1 MGSFWQCNSK
11 ILAMDNPVI
20 FKNPCVPILWQTDM
34 INIFH
39 CHVRLAEVTS
49 DTSNRGVIVKWW
61 SHRPLCCLEHCMVR
75 RQFGKKHTD
84 KCTNTC
90 LSINLVCLEHLHAF
104 TPCAATRT
112 QWHLVWKVNLT
123 PNQPSSEPWS
133 RHVANWVSS
142 VRRCVIHEGDG
153 NIVDGAEGWHVVAV
167 CNSLVNGSRSY
178 GSISETGNWQLG
190 VSFRTM
196 QLKFDTPNLTNMK
209 SIISIQPQS
218 ESTFR
223 IFPGMGWF

>member
-1 MGSFWQCNSK
+1 
-11 ILAMDNPVI
+11 
-20 FKNPCVPILWQTDM
+20 
-34 INIFH
+34 
-39 CHVRLAEVTS
+39 
-49 DTSNRGVIVKWW
+49 
-61 SHRPLCCLEHCMVR
+61 MVR
-75 RQFGKKHTD
+75 VTDHFAVWSIAWWDGNSEKKPD

-90 LSINLVCLEHLHAF
+90 LSINLVFLPWAF

-112 QWHLVWKVNLT
+112 QWHLVWKVNLHT

-153 NIVDGAEGWHVVAV
+153 NIVDGAEGWHVVTV

-190 VSFRTM
+190 V
-196 QLKFDTPNLTNMK
+196 QLKFATPNLTNMK